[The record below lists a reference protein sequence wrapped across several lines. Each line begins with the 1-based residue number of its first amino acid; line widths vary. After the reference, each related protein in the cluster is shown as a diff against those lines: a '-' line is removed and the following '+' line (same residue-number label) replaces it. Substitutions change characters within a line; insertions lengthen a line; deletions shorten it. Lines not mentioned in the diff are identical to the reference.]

1 LTQEQAAHQRET
13 THKLLSSTD
22 DALKQLS
29 GRQLN
34 NDQQEAVTQ
43 IRKFIEQS
51 KAADKDGDLQRA
63 YKLALKAHLLSD
75 GLVKE

>member
-1 LTQEQAAHQRET
+1 MSSEQAARQRQT
-13 THKLLSSTD
+13 TSRLLSSTD
-22 DALKQLS
+22 NALKQIS

-34 NDQQEAVTQ
+34 DDQQETVTQ
-43 IRKFIEQS
+43 IRKFMELS